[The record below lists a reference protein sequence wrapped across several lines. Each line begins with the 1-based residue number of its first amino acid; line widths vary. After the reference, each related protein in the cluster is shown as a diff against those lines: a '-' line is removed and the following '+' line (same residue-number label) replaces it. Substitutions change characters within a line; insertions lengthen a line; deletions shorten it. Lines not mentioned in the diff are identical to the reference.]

1 VAPSEGTHNFISL
14 GTTKDPNSALHITAS
29 LYANVTTTDQ
39 NNISIILFQLYSLRT
54 DMNWCLTFLGY
65 INLFILVGA
74 RRRRD
79 RMLVEFTTT
88 YVISAFH
95 L

>member
-1 VAPSEGTHNFISL
+1 M
-14 GTTKDPNSALHITAS
+14 NS
-29 LYANVTTTDQ
+29 
-39 NNISIILFQLYSLRT
+39 
-54 DMNWCLTFLGY
+54 CLTFLGY